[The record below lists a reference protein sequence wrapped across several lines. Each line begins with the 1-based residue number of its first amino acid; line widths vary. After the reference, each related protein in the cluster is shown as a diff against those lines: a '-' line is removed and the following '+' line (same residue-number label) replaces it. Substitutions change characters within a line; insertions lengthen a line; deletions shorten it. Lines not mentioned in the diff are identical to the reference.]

1 MFERRTV
8 LRSIRFT
15 ALAASLLLLLGA
27 CGGEDPAPASDQ
39 EVAEEGGSLTI
50 YSGRDEEMIGSLVDG
65 FQDATGIS
73 VDVRYGDSADL
84 ALLIAEEGERTPADL
99 FFSQSPGAVEFLET
113 EGLLGTVD
121 EASLNKVDP
130 QFADD
135 GGTWVGITGRQRVL
149 VYNEEMVAAEDLPSS
164 VLDLTDPAYEGKVGL
179 APENSSFQDFV
190 TAMRIELG
198 EEAAAEWLK
207 GMADN
212 DAQTYA
218 DNSSIVAAVGRG
230 EIPMG
235 IVNHYYNHRA
245 LAEDSS
251 LPSRN
256 HVFPNGDIGAFVI
269 TASVAVLG
277 SSEHVSEA
285 QRFIEY
291 LLAEEAQAYFATETF
306 EYPLVTGVP
315 AHEDLPPLE
324 DLDKPDVD
332 LQGLSDLRATVQ
344 MIQESG
350 LL

>member
-1 MFERRTV
+1 M
-8 LRSIRFT
+8 RSIRI
-15 ALAASLLLLLGA
+15 AAVAGTLLLLLAA
-27 CGGEDPAPASDQ
+27 CGGDEPAL
-39 EVAEEGGSLTI
+39 VADDGADATVGEGAGGSLTI
-50 YSGRDEEMIGSLVDG
+50 YSGRDEEMIGSLVED
-65 FQDATGIS
+65 FQADTGIS

-113 EGLLGTVD
+113 EGLLGTVAD
-121 EASLNKVDP
+121 ETLQKVDA

-135 GGTWVGITGRQRVL
+135 AGTWVGITGRQRVL
-149 VYNEEMVAAEDLPSS
+149 VYNEDTVEDGDLPDS
-164 VLDLTDPAYEGKVGL
+164 VLELTDPAYEGKVGL
-179 APENSSFQDFV
+179 APENGSFQDFV
-190 TAMRIELG
+190 TALRIDIG
-198 EEAAAEWLK
+198 DHAAADWLQ
-207 GMADN
+207 GMAEN

-245 LAEDSS
+245 LAEDPS

-256 HVFPNGDIGAFVI
+256 HVFPDGDIGAFVI
-269 TASVAVLG
+269 TASVAILEG
-277 SSEHVSEA
+277 SDNASEA
-285 QRFIEY
+285 QQFIDF
-291 LLAEEAQAYFATETF
+291 LLDEEAQTYFATETF
-306 EYPLVTGVP
+306 EYPLVTGVD

-324 DLDKPDVD
+324 EVEKPNVD